1 MIDSRFF
8 IGAPVPVGRLC
19 KVYPPKVRDIVE
31 NEKYP
36 YFRQILFITQEDLED
51 MKTEGKIKEF
61 MTPFSFLLDR
71 AQMAPEIEDLVKE
84 GFYFFIHEEITILY
98 DMKIIIIGNLEE
110 EISKVKELKNLRILS
125 EKDYLA
131 FQNYLR
137 ESVGEKTVEPMD
149 LDENPRIREI
159 KAKGRKRERAKL
171 KSQGGISLGTLLSA
185 ICCMGIG
192 ITPLTIGEMSYAA
205 ISCIKDMAQKKEKYE
220 IDVQSLLAGADS
232 KKVHPEYWMTEEKEK

>member
-1 MIDSRFF
+1 MSDSRFF

-19 KVYPPKVRDIVE
+19 KIYPPKVREVVE

-36 YFRQILFITQEDLED
+36 LFHQILFITQEDLED
-51 MKTEGKIKEF
+51 MKTEGKIEEF
-61 MTPFSFLLDR
+61 MTPFSFLLNR
-71 AQMAPEIEDLVKE
+71 AQMAPEIEAIVKE
-84 GFYFFIHEEITILY
+84 GFYFFLHEEITILY

-110 EISKVKELKNLRILS
+110 EIAKVKDLKNLRILS
-125 EKDYLA
+125 EKDYFV

-159 KAKGRKRERAKL
+159 KAKGRRRERAKQ
-171 KSQGGISLGTLLSA
+171 KSQGGISLTTLLTA

-205 ISCIKDMAQKKEKYE
+205 ISYIKDMAQKKERYE

-232 KKVHPEYWMTEEKEK
+232 KKVHPEYWMAEDKEK